1 VDLFLFG
8 FSDDLFLG
16 FSLGLKTR
24 LHICLSLLLGILTNF
39 LFALDELLG
48 LQLSFSSSQQFLA
61 LNLFGFLDSL
71 ESLLLQE
78 PFLFFDAN
86 LELSLD
92 FLLFEELLAFLLVII
107 GNHSLLR

>member
-1 VDLFLFG
+1 
-8 FSDDLFLG
+8 
-16 FSLGLKTR
+16 
-24 LHICLSLLLGILTNF
+24 LSILTNF

-48 LQLSFSSSQQFLA
+48 LQLSFCGSQQFLA

-92 FLLFEELLAFLLVII
+92 FLLCEELLAFLLVIV
-107 GNHSLLR
+107 GNYFLLREGCSGDLGLSVNLLFLELLLFES